1 MQTLDEFKFLKGH
14 FHLDILNS
22 KDEVIDAVD
31 DHNMIMTDARKS
43 MAEIFA
49 NLTGIP
55 FAHRLVLGTMGN
67 VDGQIFI
74 PKDENSGFTKE
85 RNRLFSEVSSKIHS
99 AGDLIETIHKFDV
112 LQLNGANN
120 SIEYYRY
127 NGDNA
132 SDYLLSERNLASDD
146 FTKVT
151 KPYTYTVNF
160 RLPRTNVDN
169 GSNNNTDEDS
179 LDTIKVEQKDT
190 SVIFTFT
197 LDLDSANEQ
206 HLDEEDEGFSPYSSL
221 FNEAAIYVN
230 NRIFCMKT
238 FTSKLKDD
246 SVKFRIIWTITF

>member
-1 MQTLDEFKFLKGH
+1 MQTLDEYKFLKGH
-14 FHLDILNS
+14 FHMDILN
-22 KDEVIDAVD
+22 KDNEIVDSVD
-31 DHNMIMTDARKS
+31 DHNMIMADARKS

-49 NLTGIP
+49 NLAGIP

-67 VDGQIFI
+67 VDGSIFI

-85 RNRLFSEVSSKIHS
+85 RTRLFSEASPKIYN
-99 AGDLIETIHKFDV
+99 AGDLVEILNKYDV
-112 LQLNGANN
+112 LQLTNAADGVDC
-120 SIEYYRY
+120 YRY
-127 NGDNA
+127 NGENTT
-132 SDYLLSERNLASDD
+132 DYVLSEKNLASDD
-146 FTKVT
+146 FVKVT
-151 KPYTYTVNF
+151 KPYTYAINF
-160 RLPRTNVDN
+160 KLPRTNADT
-169 GSNNNTDEDS
+169 GSNNNTNEES

-206 HLDEEDEGFSPYSSL
+206 HLDEEDEEFSPYSSL

-246 SVKFRIIWTITF
+246 SVKFRIVWTITF